1 MQFGSLLTVR
11 VIIYSKIQNFIR
23 YDNLAPIYCDACG
36 LYFVSLITLQ
46 GHYLPFTDIYI

>member
-36 LYFVSLITLQ
+36 LYFVSLITLH